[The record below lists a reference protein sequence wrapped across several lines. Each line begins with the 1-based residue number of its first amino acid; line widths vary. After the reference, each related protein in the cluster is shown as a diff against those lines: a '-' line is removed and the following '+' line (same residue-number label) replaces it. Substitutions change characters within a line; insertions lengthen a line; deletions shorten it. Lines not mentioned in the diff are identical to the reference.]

1 MDGALSRLPDP
12 DATLLR
18 EELSAEVLPEPPGCG
33 EESRFLE
40 EGGLVRHG
48 LGGRVLLHPLHQL
61 RIQLG
66 VAGLGAVDGVKR
78 GVRLSKGKTSV
89 NCIYLY

>member
-12 DATLLR
+12 DAPLLR

-33 EESRFLE
+33 EESRFPE
-40 EGGLVRHG
+40 EGALSVTG

-66 VAGLGAVDGVKR
+66 VARLGAVDGVCHGRRNLKD
-78 GVRLSKGKTSV
+78 T
-89 NCIYLY
+89 NP